1 MPLASAILFV
11 AAVTLAGVSPV
22 SAQSGGTVT
31 GCVRDATGQPAPRAS
46 ITVQSKGLKLSTLA
60 GSDGCFEFKNVPPSR
75 YRVFARLQGFD
86 IVTREKVNVT
96 STGVQRIDFE
106 IHVSPICDCG
116 SAPTTLRGLWEDHA
130 DAVVH
135 LRITDHVQD
144 LFAPRG
150 FIAHTSD
157 VLEILKQHPVGGP
170 PDPAMAALHG
180 LLKSRGE
187 KESIRTRMTFL
198 QNQSSAAPDP
208 YDVGDEFVMFM
219 RYRQDDQMFEAITD
233 PNTAPND
240 VPTVF
245 VVRNG
250 RVVRSPAALA
260 RYTNQPVA
268 ALLSDL
274 RALAPTK

>member
-1 MPLASAILFV
+1 MPLPTAILFV
-11 AAVTLAGVSPV
+11 VLAVARVAPVEAQALGQLA
-22 SAQSGGTVT
+22 
-31 GCVRDATGQPAPRAS
+31 GCVRDATGRPAPRAS
-46 ITVQSKGLKLSTLA
+46 ITVQSKGLKVGTLA
-60 GSDGCFEFKNVPPSR
+60 GDDGCFEFKDVPSGR

-86 IVTREKVNVT
+86 IVTRENVNVI
-96 STGVQRIDFE
+96 SAGVQRVDFE
-106 IHVSPICDCG
+106 IRVSPICDCG
-116 SAPTTLRGLWEDHA
+116 SAPTTLRGLWDQA

-135 LRITDHVQD
+135 VRITDHEQD

-157 VLEILKQHPVGGP
+157 VLAILKRHSIGGP
-170 PDPAMAALHG
+170 PDPATTALHG

-187 KESIRTRMTFL
+187 SQSIRTRMTFL

-219 RYRQDDQMFEAITD
+219 HYRQDGQMFQAIVD
-233 PNTAPND
+233 LNAAPND

-250 RVVRSPAALA
+250 RVVRSPAALG
-260 RYTNQPVA
+260 RFTDQPVA
-268 ALLSDL
+268 VLLSAL
-274 RALAPTK
+274 RALARTK